1 MTGYNWGCLKSRGSL
16 SQSQATFTSSQYTQ
30 FIEVLGQN
38 DFRTSTLPSEQ
49 SSVVW
54 LFSQNGMGGWAREK
68 DRPKLF
74 LDLFEK
80 SIQQL
85 CFGWNYRGSQGS
97 KDIHPLTPLTEAESW
112 YVRLIGHCT
121 IWMCSALRFCLS
133 ILLLWHQ
140 CYLSLHSRA
149 PSKSNTHE
157 YQ

>member
-97 KDIHPLTPLTEAESW
+97 KDYSPPNTLNRSRELIRSTYRALYYLNVFRPPILPFHPLVVTSML
-112 YVRLIGHCT
+112 
-121 IWMCSALRFCLS
+121 
-133 ILLLWHQ
+133 
-140 CYLSLHSRA
+140 LSLHSRA
-149 PSKSNTHE
+149 PSKSNSHE